1 MGRQQATTVTPRP
14 RPLRQPQL
22 ESRTTFME
30 HENTLSCLD
39 MVSDSCFERTGATSA
54 GLPGLTVG
62 EQIGGMW
69 KSMAEIN
76 RR

>member
-1 MGRQQATTVTPRP
+1 MGQQQATTITPGP
-14 RPLRQPQL
+14 RPLRRPQL
-22 ESRTTFME
+22 ESRTIFL
-30 HENTLSCLD
+30 NTLSCLD

-69 KSMAEIN
+69 KSIAEIN